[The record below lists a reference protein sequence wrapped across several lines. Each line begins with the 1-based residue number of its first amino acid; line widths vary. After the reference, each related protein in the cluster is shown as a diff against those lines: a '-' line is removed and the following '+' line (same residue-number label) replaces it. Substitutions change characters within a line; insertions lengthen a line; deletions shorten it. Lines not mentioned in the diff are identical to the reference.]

1 MNRDEARHFY
11 MTWNEL
17 KRTENVPDG
26 MGPGDYLLYMLQGQ
40 RVAFYVNVPP
50 SDAKRGGGATA
61 VIAARRREIEQ
72 ILGHANQFRE
82 EPLDIV
88 ADYIDTEYLRTRI
101 TMRPAGR
108 RMIEDARDGQFD
120 LILLATAG
128 DIGTKEADLE
138 DFRAA
143 ISPMLDLG
151 ADVVTHLNAGFI
163 E

>member
-17 KRTENVPDG
+17 KRTENIPDG
-26 MGPGDYLLYMLQGQ
+26 MGPGDFLLDMVQGQ
-40 RVAFYVNVPP
+40 RVALYVNVPP
-50 SDAKRGGGATA
+50 SDAKRGGGVPA
-61 VIAARRREIEQ
+61 VIDAQRREVEQ

-82 EPLDIV
+82 EPLEIS

-101 TMRPAGR
+101 TMRPEGR
-108 RMIEDARDGQFD
+108 HMIEDARDGQFD
-120 LILLATAG
+120 LILLSTAG

-138 DFRAA
+138 EFRTA
-143 ISPMLDLG
+143 ISPMPHLA
-151 ADVVTHLNAGFI
+151 ADVVTHLNTGVI